1 MNVRRWNLGFSIL
14 AITLLGAALS
24 YPAGATAQQP
34 ELRRSLFAETD
45 STLAAAREARAEI
58 LAPRAFEEG
67 MKRYGDAEEDLQRGR
82 NLEDIRTKLSE
93 ARSHFERAL
102 EATRLANVTLGT
114 ALAARDDAEAAEAPR
129 HVEELWRKGEA
140 KFREAARELEGGDV
154 NDSRERADEAEA
166 LYRQA
171 ELEAIKANYL
181 LETWDLL
188 ARAKDLDVRER
199 APKTLERAEEL
210 ANQAERLLSESR
222 YDTDEPRALAQQA
235 KSEAR
240 HAIHLGELIRSIEK
254 DQLTI
259 EDAVL
264 SAENEL
270 RKIAGRMDIPASF
283 EEGLGV
289 TSSAILYK
297 TDAYQDSIERLILEL
312 ADRSDQV
319 ANLEARVAELEQR
332 LGGIAEER
340 TELVRRMEAQ
350 ERLRQRFTTV
360 ESMFTREEARV
371 LREADDVVI
380 RLIGLSFPV
389 GAATIEPGQFD
400 LLTKVQNAINIF
412 PGSRITVEGHT
423 DSFGSDRQNQRLSQ
437 ERADAVR
444 RYLLANTRLDPSLV
458 DALGYGESQPVASND
473 TREGR
478 AKNRRTDIVIHTQ
491 FGETRCAQ
499 QRVAGQSGVR

>member
-1 MNVRRWNLGFSIL
+1 MTVNYHRFRIL
-14 AITLLGAALS
+14 LLAAILLGATGPYAEW
-24 YPAGATAQQP
+24 AAAQQP
-34 ELRRSLFAETD
+34 ELRQSLFAETD
-45 STLAAAREARAEI
+45 SALAAAREARAAI

-67 MKRYGDAEEDLQRGR
+67 MKRYEDAEEDFQRGR

-93 ARSHFERAL
+93 ARSYFERAL
-102 EATRLANVTLGT
+102 EATRLANVTLAT

-129 HVEELWRKGEA
+129 YVEELWRRGEG
-140 KFREAARELEGGDV
+140 KFRDAARELEGGDV
-154 NDSRERADEAEA
+154 NDARERADEAES
-166 LYRQA
+166 LFRQA

-181 LETWDLL
+181 LETWELL
-188 ARAKDLDVRER
+188 ARAKDLDVEDR
-199 APKTLERAEEL
+199 APKTLERTEEL
-210 ANQAERLLSESR
+210 VSQAERLLSESR

-240 HAIHLGELIRSIEK
+240 HAIHLGELIRTIEK

-259 EDAVL
+259 EDALL

-270 RKIAGRMDIPASF
+270 RKIAGRMDIPATF

-289 TSSAILYK
+289 TANAILDK
-297 TDAYQDSIERLILEL
+297 TDAYQDSIERLNLEL
-312 ADRSDQV
+312 GDRSDRV
-319 ANLEARVAELEQR
+319 ANLEARVAELEER

-360 ESMFTREEARV
+360 EAMFTREEARV
-371 LREADDVVI
+371 LREGDDVII

-389 GAATIEPGQFD
+389 GAATIEPEQFD
-400 LLTKVQNAINIF
+400 LLKKVQNAINVF

-423 DSFGSDRQNQRLSQ
+423 DSFGGDRQNQRLSQ
-437 ERADAVR
+437 DRADAVR
-444 RYLLANTRLDPSLV
+444 RYLLANARLDSSLV
-458 DALGYGESQPVASND
+458 DAVGYGESQPVASND

-478 AKNRRTDIVIHTQ
+478 AKNRRTDIVIHTE
-491 FGETRCAQ
+491 FGESR
-499 QRVAGQSGVR
+499 